1 MKNAELPI
9 HPRSIREIAEEAVAQ
24 ALPPKTPFPRLNSYV
39 RGWRQ
44 HNEYVIAGREQRPV
58 SDLMLTLGQHFA
70 ESNGRVIWIADY
82 ASLKES
88 CDRMLF
94 RLAGIPIGP
103 SRTVTILS
111 DELAFLNDHLVA
123 LQNLPMDLLNI
134 DECGD
139 IAVED
144 KFFAEASSDQPTL
157 IVVDSCVLEDASQD
171 ALTVLARRVHLQRML
186 DRLKTTNKDWRI
198 LWNLPMNSTL
208 ATDWE
213 SPAIIDDIAEP
224 EIAKR
229 AAVIIV
235 PHIQCS
241 ATDACE
247 AKLVIAKNSE
257 KTGTIDVRYV
267 PEFSSWADDRS
278 NDRPSPSGRV
288 E

>member
-1 MKNAELPI
+1 MKNAELPTP
-9 HPRSIREIAEEAVAQ
+9 PRSIREIAEEAIAQ
-24 ALPPKTPFPRLNSYV
+24 AMPPKTPFPGLNSYV

-44 HNEYVIAGREQRPV
+44 HHEYVIAGREQRPV
-58 SDLMLTLGQHFA
+58 SDLMLTFGLHFA
-70 ESNGRVIWIADY
+70 ELNGRVIWIADY
-82 ASLKES
+82 ASLKDS

-111 DELAFLNDHLVA
+111 DELAFLNDNLVA

-144 KFFAEASSDQPTL
+144 KFFSEAGSDQPTL
-157 IVVDSCVLEDASQD
+157 IVVDSCVLEDGAQD
-171 ALTVLARRVHLQRML
+171 ALTILARRVHLQRML

-213 SPAIIDDIAEP
+213 RPATIDDIAEP
-224 EIAKR
+224 EIAER

-235 PHIQCS
+235 PHIQCG
-241 ATDACE
+241 ANKACE

-257 KTGTIDVRYV
+257 KTGTIDIQYV
-267 PEFSSWADDRS
+267 PEFSSWSDDRS
-278 NDRPSPSGRV
+278 SDRP
-288 E
+288 